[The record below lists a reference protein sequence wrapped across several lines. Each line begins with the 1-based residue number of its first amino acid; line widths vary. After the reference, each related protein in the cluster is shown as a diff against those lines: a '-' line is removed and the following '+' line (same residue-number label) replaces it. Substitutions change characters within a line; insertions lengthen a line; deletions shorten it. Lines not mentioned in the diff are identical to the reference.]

1 MKKEYLNPSMLVI
14 EIDANIDT
22 VEVSTTGDGI
32 IIDLGGLL
40 G

>member
-14 EIDANIDT
+14 EIDATIDT
-22 VEVSTTGDGI
+22 VEVSTEGDGI
-32 IIDLGGLL
+32 IVDLGGLL

>member
-14 EIDANIDT
+14 EIDATIDT
-22 VEVSTTGDGI
+22 VGVSGQGDGI
-32 IIDLGGLL
+32 SIDLGELL